1 MYPAKIPADCWV
13 LISDYLATTSLKHLA
28 ETSRGFSILFEPL
41 LYKNINLSV
50 HHHQPIVENGRV
62 VTRWPLDL
70 EAIVLQQHRF
80 MKKLLH
86 YPEYAQHVKSL
97 TWTMGLLSLCTP
109 KPGFGAIDPNQV
121 FAVFAMLSHVTHLDL
136 DGGPIHPYRAPV
148 HLPPLFP
155 NAHSIRLSGK
165 MHYALASA
173 ILDGSDKA
181 QIQILEIS
189 NLFEKGS
196 LPDGKGSFAD
206 LDLRYYDSDS
216 DDPDDCISA
225 DRWPGDMYDLYSFSL
240 ESRCTHLRQ
249 LSLNSVDLEWA
260 SYFLPSTW
268 HYSGYALHDKWDTF
282 IQRTQPDVLVLRYT
296 RLCNEK
302 RDELRRN
309 YYKRRCNVVTIPSP
323 LDQLVPT
330 LQRGWPKLKRIE
342 IYGDIPN
349 EDTGFYGIDNVDIVV
364 DQEAYSIH
372 WDGLCIEDQPR
383 RPWSSDPRERYRLR
397 QERRQRRRERYGD

>member
-1 MYPAKIPADCWV
+1 
-13 LISDYLATTSLKHLA
+13 
-28 ETSRGFSILFEPL
+28 
-41 LYKNINLSV
+41 
-50 HHHQPIVENGRV
+50 
-62 VTRWPLDL
+62 
-70 EAIVLQQHRF
+70 
-80 MKKLLH
+80 
-86 YPEYAQHVKSL
+86 
-97 TWTMGLLSLCTP
+97 
-109 KPGFGAIDPNQV
+109 
-121 FAVFAMLSHVTHLDL
+121 
-136 DGGPIHPYRAPV
+136 
-148 HLPPLFP
+148 
-155 NAHSIRLSGK
+155 
-165 MHYALASA
+165 MHYALAFA

-206 LDLRYYDSDS
+206 LDLRYYDSDF
-216 DDPDDCISA
+216 DDPDTFISA

-249 LSLNSVDLEWA
+249 LSLNSIDLEWA

-282 IQRTQPDVLVLRYT
+282 IQRTQSDVLILRYT

-330 LQRGWPKLKRIE
+330 FQRVWPRLKRIE
-342 IYGDIPN
+342 IYGGIPN
-349 EDTGFYGIDNVDIVV
+349 GDTGFYGIDNVDNVV

-397 QERRQRRRERYGD
+397 QERRRRRFCKG